1 MAGLGIGP
9 SSVKHVVGL
18 AAERLGRLKLNGRA
32 VRTSP
37 LSLLVELEGLI
48 GAVSIKR
55 ELWTTLQTLATDSLG
70 RNAELATLIARA
82 DDQRAR
88 LQTVHGGIASDLFDA
103 TDRSSL
109 QPSAGSN
116 SSIGTEGASDG

>member
-1 MAGLGIGP
+1 
-9 SSVKHVVGL
+9 
-18 AAERLGRLKLNGRA
+18 

-70 RNAELATLIARA
+70 RDAELEALIVRA
-82 DDQRAR
+82 EDQRAR
-88 LQTVHGGIASDLFDA
+88 LQAVHGGIASDLFNA

-109 QPSAGSN
+109 QPSAGSD
-116 SSIGTEGASDG
+116 SAIGTDGASDD